1 MQRIIQVLTGLARIA
16 TGLSFGVIIIAVL
29 VQLAGRSGL
38 MTSVVW
44 SEELTRFALLYLTAF
59 GVGLSYRSGNLV
71 NVDILSEAL
80 PGRLP
85 WILRLICAVI
95 TCGFG
100 LALISA
106 TWFYVSIG
114 ARQTAPS
121 LGVRMDWIHASVL
134 VAVILLSLFAAFRV
148 IGMLTGTEDGTP
160 ERLQEDH

>member
-1 MQRIIQVLTGLARIA
+1 MQSIIRALTGLARIA
-16 TGLSFGVIIIAVL
+16 TGISFGVIIIAVL
-29 VQLAGRSGL
+29 LQLAGRSGL
-38 MTSVVW
+38 VTSVVW
-44 SEELTRFALLYLTAF
+44 TEELTRFALLFLTAF

-71 NVDILSEAL
+71 NVDILSESL

-100 LALISA
+100 LVLIKA

-121 LGVRMDWIHASVL
+121 LGVRMDFIHASVL
-134 VAVILLSLFAAFRV
+134 VALVSLSLFAGLRV
-148 IGMLTGTEDGTP
+148 IGMLTGTTNGMAD
-160 ERLQEDH
+160 RLQEDQ